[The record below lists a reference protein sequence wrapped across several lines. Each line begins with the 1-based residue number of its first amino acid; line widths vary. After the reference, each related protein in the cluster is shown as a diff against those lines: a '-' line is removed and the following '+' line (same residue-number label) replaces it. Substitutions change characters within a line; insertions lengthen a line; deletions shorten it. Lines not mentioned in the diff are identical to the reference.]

1 MVRIKKK
8 KGFISSTG
16 SKFIKISALFPSSH
30 NHKEP
35 GSTQAPSLR
44 ETNRPEWQL
53 WAWGWHHA
61 TGRSASSQVTARRGK
76 SWPVMAVFSSKLG
89 SGHPLGVGT
98 ADWQKGHRKWR
109 PFSIDSQHTDE
120 DMVKTSHNH
129 ISNHQMPPWHSGTHD
144 WITVT
149 ANLFVKGFSA
159 S

>member
-89 SGHPLGVGT
+89 SGHPLGEGT
-98 ADWQKGHRKWR
+98 ADWQKGHRK
-109 PFSIDSQHTDE
+109 
-120 DMVKTSHNH
+120 
-129 ISNHQMPPWHSGTHD
+129 
-144 WITVT
+144 
-149 ANLFVKGFSA
+149 
-159 S
+159 